1 VCIPSYYY
9 FLENANLTSEYLP
22 KTTDELLD
30 LNVDLPEY
38 PQFVQCVSK
47 GLKSTD
53 KNSLLPVFII
63 PGLGLS
69 RIQPLI
75 SKIIHPVYCAK
86 FPSYVNS
93 VENAALS
100 LIWVIDQSLFLI
112 DELCLSL

>member
-1 VCIPSYYY
+1 MCIPSCYY
-9 FLENANLTSEYLP
+9 FLENSDLTPEYLP

-38 PQFVQCVSK
+38 PQFVQCASK
-47 GLKSTD
+47 GLLQSTD

-63 PGLGLS
+63 PGLGLL

-86 FPSYVNS
+86 FPSYINS

-100 LIWVIDQSLFLI
+100 LIWVIDQGLFLYR
-112 DELCLSL
+112 